1 MYILKAPLQAE
12 FERSLRCMVGVCIIE
27 HGVATFISIY
37 KSPSQDKSERCLRST
52 VRVYIIKL
60 GPNKI
65 SSPIIALVITSCLF
79 SSVSCRETPRRP
91 GGGAGLSESGE
102 AGLEA
107 SQCSGVSTGACG
119 ADSNASE

>member
-1 MYILKAPLQAE
+1 MCTY
-12 FERSLRCMVGVCIIE
+12 IIE

-37 KSPSQDKSERCLRST
+37 KSPSQDKSERCWGST

-60 GPNKI
+60 VSNKI
-65 SSPIIALVITSCLF
+65 PSPIIASVITSCLS

-107 SQCSGVSTGACG
+107 SQYLGVSTGACG